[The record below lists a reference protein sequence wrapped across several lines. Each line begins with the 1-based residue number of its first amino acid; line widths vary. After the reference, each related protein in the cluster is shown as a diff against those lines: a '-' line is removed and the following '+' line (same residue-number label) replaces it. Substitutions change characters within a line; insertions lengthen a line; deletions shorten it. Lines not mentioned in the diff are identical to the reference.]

1 MADAARCP
9 GPGSEEV
16 LMENQEGSSAG
27 IDSETPG
34 ASAPD
39 KPVCLIVL
47 GMAGSGKTTFV
58 QRLTA
63 HLHYLKSPPYV
74 INLDPAVHTVPFP
87 ANIDIRDTVNYK
99 EVMKQYGLGPN
110 GGIVTSL
117 NLFAT
122 RFDQV
127 MQFIEKKQHNHRYVL
142 IDTPGQIEVFTW
154 SASGTIITEALASS
168 FPCVVI
174 YVMDT
179 SRSVNPVTFMSNML
193 YACSILYK
201 TKLPFIVVMNKTDII
216 DHSFAVEW
224 MQDFEVFQDALNQE
238 TSYVSNLTRSMSLV
252 LDEFYTNLRVV
263 GVSAVTGSGLDE
275 LFVQVEDAAKEYE
288 RDYRPEYERLRKQL
302 AEAQSKKQQEQ
313 LERLRK
319 DLGAV
324 DITNT
329 PSAEDTD
336 IAGPSDLI
344 MTRGNLDEEE
354 EEGESDT
361 DDIDHTVTEESRERD
376 AFGNFLK
383 QRKEVVQK
391 HVASVVNFPA
401 TRTVRALTKPGVRF
415 SNKRDSGE
423 DQEDSSEMNLHGS
436 EPTPPP
442 PPSGLLDQSQP
453 KTEHHCRESTYLTTV
468 SLEENSGSSSSMT
481 LAAYRE
487 KMRELPLLSLFCSCI
502 RPQPRDDTG
511 DTKEAGMVDL
521 NLCNIR
527 EMEVIELSKRA
538 SGQAFEVILKPPTFD
553 GGPELRAT
561 TPPRP
566 KPSLEEIQ
574 KKLNAAQ
581 ERRKCQEAELLKHL
595 AERREHEREVA
606 QKALT
611 KERQECR
618 ADANKEQ
625 QQMHLNASQEQLQ
638 EEDKHSMEV
647 S

>member
-1 MADAARCP
+1 MAAAAQCP
-9 GPGSEEV
+9 GAEED
-16 LMENQEGSSAG
+16 LMENQGSSAAG
-27 IDSETPG
+27 KDSGAPG
-34 ASAPD
+34 PTARD

-63 HLHYLKSPPYV
+63 HLHTRKAPPYV
-74 INLDPAVHTVPFP
+74 INLDPAVHEVPFP

-127 MQFIEKKQHNHRYVL
+127 MQFIEKKQQNHRYVL

-168 FPCVVI
+168 FPCVVV

-263 GVSAVTGSGLDE
+263 GVSAVTGNGLDE
-275 LFVQVEDAAKEYE
+275 LFVQVEDAAEEYE
-288 RDYRPEYERLRKQL
+288 REYRPEYERLRKKL
-302 AEAQSKKQQEQ
+302 VEAQNKKQQEQ

-324 DITNT
+324 DMTTT
-329 PSAEDTD
+329 PSTDTD

-344 MTRGNLDEEE
+344 MTRGNPDEEE
-354 EEGESDT
+354 EEVDSDT
-361 DDIDHTVTEESRERD
+361 DDIDHIATEESKETD

-383 QRKEVVQK
+383 ERKEVVQ
-391 HVASVVNFPA
+391 
-401 TRTVRALTKPGVRF
+401 VR
-415 SNKRDSGE
+415 N
-423 DQEDSSEMNLHGS
+423 
-436 EPTPPP
+436 
-442 PPSGLLDQSQP
+442 
-453 KTEHHCRESTYLTTV
+453 
-468 SLEENSGSSSSMT
+468 
-481 LAAYRE
+481 
-487 KMRELPLLSLFCSCI
+487 
-502 RPQPRDDTG
+502 
-511 DTKEAGMVDL
+511 
-521 NLCNIR
+521 
-527 EMEVIELSKRA
+527 
-538 SGQAFEVILKPPTFD
+538 
-553 GGPELRAT
+553 
-561 TPPRP
+561 
-566 KPSLEEIQ
+566 
-574 KKLNAAQ
+574 
-581 ERRKCQEAELLKHL
+581 RKCAMPEGQ
-595 AERREHEREVA
+595 
-606 QKALT
+606 LT
-611 KERQECR
+611 P
-618 ADANKEQ
+618 D
-625 QQMHLNASQEQLQ
+625 L
-638 EEDKHSMEV
+638 
-647 S
+647 